1 MTGYIQVLIKREN
14 KNCVFK
20 YRAWV
25 NAAATLCK
33 HKGPFMYY
41 VINEVGERGQEMEIL
56 DDLQYCKSSKSWVD
70 GPKNVKNMMT

>member
-1 MTGYIQVLIKREN
+1 
-14 KNCVFK
+14 
-20 YRAWV
+20 
-25 NAAATLCK
+25 
-33 HKGPFMYY
+33 MYY